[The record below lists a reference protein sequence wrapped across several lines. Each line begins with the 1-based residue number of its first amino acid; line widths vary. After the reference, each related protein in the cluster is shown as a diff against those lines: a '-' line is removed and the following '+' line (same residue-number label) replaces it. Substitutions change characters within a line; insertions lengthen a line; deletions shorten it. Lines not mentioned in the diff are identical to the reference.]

1 MPSPRG
7 QLAGTTSLWHCL
19 SGQVVRLFQQ
29 LDGVRMKRCYPWI
42 ICVVAMIMLSISN
55 GMTMTGITAFD
66 SSLLE
71 EFGWSRGALKFR
83 DMFNLLLAAL
93 LSPFIGALIDRV
105 GVRAL
110 VLFGSV
116 LLAILYVAYSQI
128 SSIAHVYWIHVGFA
142 AVVVSSGLSVAVIM
156 VSQWFN
162 TQRGT
167 ALGIAL
173 VGSSLGGMLIPK
185 LITALLPAH
194 GWRESFIWM
203 ALLPVALFVL
213 SLVLVRTPQRMG
225 MQPWGH
231 DHPRTAKQQA
241 ASQWPDLSYRQALCT
256 PTFWALAVVAITTF
270 WAIMSLSSHL
280 ILHMRDLQFSAERAA
295 DGMFL
300 LFGLG
305 MVGKFLFGFLADICS
320 PKRVFVCNVALM
332 ALGSL
337 ILASQRAELLWT
349 GLVVMGLGWGGL
361 YAVLQLQIVDAF
373 GLGSA
378 GKILGTIS
386 LMDATSAGLGIWLS
400 AVMFDHFGN
409 YGVAFAVMAA
419 MVCTGLLASLF
430 VRDER
435 RLAWEAGGREGRA
448 PAATS

>member
-1 MPSPRG
+1 
-7 QLAGTTSLWHCL
+7 
-19 SGQVVRLFQQ
+19 
-29 LDGVRMKRCYPWI
+29 MKRCYPWV

-66 SSLLE
+66 ASLLD

-116 LLAILYVAYSQI
+116 LLAILYVAYSQVA
-128 SSIAHVYWIHVGFA
+128 SIAHVYWIHVGFA

-185 LITALLPAH
+185 LITALLPLH
-194 GWRESFIWM
+194 GWRESFMWM
-203 ALLPVALFVL
+203 ALLPVALFIISVL
-213 SLVLVRTPQRMG
+213 LVRTPQRMG

-231 DHPRTAKQQA
+231 DRVQTARQQA
-241 ASQWPDLSYRQALCT
+241 SSQWADLGYRQALRT

-280 ILHMRDLQFSAERAA
+280 MLHMKDLGFTPERAA
-295 DGMFL
+295 DGMFW

-305 MVGKFLFGFLADICS
+305 MVGKFVFGFLADICT
-320 PKRVFVCNVALM
+320 PKKVFICNVALM
-332 ALGSL
+332 ALGCL
-337 ILASQRAELLWT
+337 ILASQQAWLLWG

-409 YGVAFAVMAA
+409 YVVAFWVMAA
-419 MVCTGLLASLF
+419 MVCTGLLASLL

-435 RLAWEAGGREGRA
+435 RLAWEAGNTA
-448 PAATS
+448 TKPATASAAG

>member
-1 MPSPRG
+1 
-7 QLAGTTSLWHCL
+7 
-19 SGQVVRLFQQ
+19 
-29 LDGVRMKRCYPWI
+29 MKRYYPWI

-55 GMTMTGITAFD
+55 GMTMTGVTAFD
-66 SSLLE
+66 AALLE
-71 EFGWSRGALKFR
+71 QFGWSRGQLKFR
-83 DMFNLLLAAL
+83 DMFTLLLAAL

-110 VLFGSV
+110 TLFGSV
-116 LLAILYVAYSQI
+116 LLALLYLAYSRVDN
-128 SSIAHVYWIHVGFA
+128 IAHVYLIHVGFA

-162 TQRGT
+162 SQRGT

-185 LITALLPAH
+185 LITALLPLYD
-194 GWRESFIWM
+194 WRQSFIWM
-203 ALLPVALFVL
+203 ALLPMSLFL
-213 SLVLVRTPQRMG
+213 LCLLLVRTPQRLG
-225 MQPWGH
+225 LQPWGN
-231 DHPRTAKQQA
+231 AQQRSGKPCV
-241 ASQWPDLSYRQALCT
+241 ASQWPDLGYRQALRT
-256 PTFWALAVVAITTF
+256 PTFWALGLVAVTTF

-280 ILHMRDLQFSAERAA
+280 ILHMRDLGFSAERAA

-305 MVGKFLFGFLADICS
+305 MVGKFAFGFLADVCA
-320 PKRVFVCNVALM
+320 PKKVFISNVALM

-337 ILASQRAELLWT
+337 MLATQRADWLWA

-409 YGVAFAVMAA
+409 YVVAFWVMAI

-435 RLAWEAGGREGRA
+435 RLAWEASQPQAG
-448 PAATS
+448 AAAGVPSA

>member
-1 MPSPRG
+1 
-7 QLAGTTSLWHCL
+7 
-19 SGQVVRLFQQ
+19 
-29 LDGVRMKRCYPWI
+29 MKRCYPWV
-42 ICVVAMIMLSISN
+42 ICIVAMIMLSISN

-66 SSLLE
+66 SSLLD
-71 EFGWSRGALKFR
+71 EFGWSRGQLKFR

-128 SSIAHVYWIHVGFA
+128 SNISHVYWIHVGFA

-185 LITALLPAH
+185 LITALLPLH

-203 ALLPVALFVL
+203 ALLPVLLFIL
-213 SLVLVRTPQRMG
+213 SLLLVRTPQRMG
-225 MQPWGH
+225 LKPWGH
-231 DHPRTAKQQA
+231 DQQQSAQQQA
-241 ASQWPDLSYRQALCT
+241 ARQWPDLSYRQALCT

-305 MVGKFLFGFLADICS
+305 MIGKFVFGFLADICK
-320 PKRVFVCNVALM
+320 PKKVFICNVALM

-337 ILASQRAELLWT
+337 ILATQRAEWLWT

-373 GLGSA
+373 GLSSA
-378 GKILGTIS
+378 GKILGSIS
-386 LMDATSAGLGIWLS
+386 FMDATSAGLGIWLS
-400 AVMFDHFGN
+400 AVMFDRFGS
-409 YGVAFAVMAA
+409 YVVAFWVMAI
-419 MVCTGLLASLF
+419 MVCVGLVASLF

-435 RLAWEAGGREGRA
+435 RLAWEAGKAGPDAVAAA
-448 PAATS
+448 P